1 MQTPAQ
7 QRPFE
12 TVMALIRITT
22 IVLGVYW
29 LAIFTA
35 THLPTRALPTVGSD
49 KFYHVVAFAGLGFL
63 LCWASSLFVRG
74 ALRQAVLVLVI
85 AALYAS
91 FDEWSQRFVAGR
103 HPDVEDFAADMC
115 GAALGLACFMIVR
128 AILTRESR
136 LADEL
141 S

>member
-1 MQTPAQ
+1 
-7 QRPFE
+7 
-12 TVMALIRITT
+12 MALIRVTT

-29 LAIFTA
+29 LALFVA
-35 THLPTRALPTVGSD
+35 THLPSRALPSMGSD
-49 KFYHVVAFAGLGFL
+49 KFYHVAAFGGLGFL
-63 LCWASSLFVRG
+63 LSWAMSLAVRSSRKQV
-74 ALRQAVLVLVI
+74 VLVLVI

-103 HPDVEDFAADMC
+103 QPDVADFVADMC
-115 GAALGLACFMIVR
+115 GTALGLLCFVILRTILAR
-128 AILTRESR
+128 AMP

>member
-7 QRPFE
+7 PRPFE

-29 LAIFTA
+29 LALFVA
-35 THLPTRALPTVGSD
+35 THLPSRALPSLGSD
-49 KFYHVVAFAGLGFL
+49 KFYHVAAYGGLGFL
-63 LCWASSLFVRG
+63 LSWATSLLVR
-74 ALRQAVLVLVI
+74 APRRQMVLVMVI
-85 AALYAS
+85 AALYAL

-103 HPDVEDFAADMC
+103 TPDAADFVADLC
-115 GAALGLACFMIVR
+115 GTALGLMCFMILR
-128 AILTRESR
+128 AILTRETS

>member
-1 MQTPAQ
+1 MHTPAQ

-29 LAIFTA
+29 LALFVA
-35 THLPTRALPTVGSD
+35 THLPSQSLPTMGSD
-49 KFYHVVAFAGLGFL
+49 KFYHVAAFGGLGFL
-63 LCWASSLFVRG
+63 LSWATSLLVRNP
-74 ALRQAVLVLVI
+74 AKQLVLVLLI

-91 FDEWSQRFVAGR
+91 FDEWSQQFVVGRQPDVADFVA
-103 HPDVEDFAADMC
+103 DVC
-115 GAALGLACFMIVR
+115 GAALGLVCFMVVR
-128 AILTRESR
+128 AFLPRETS
-136 LADEL
+136 LAEEV